1 MFQCCAV
8 AQCYAVPSVFL
19 VKVASKNTHASTV
32 YAYLN
37 VCCCHD
43 HVSLQA
49 VPCLLHHSVHNC
61 AKAIQFM
68 LFAPMAKLL
77 LCMAHWHTS
86 GSVLLMQV
94 SIMSAIRHPNVVLF
108 MGVCLDPPCM
118 VTEVGPPSLCTISI
132 QLALPDLI
140 ALNARPSEVLPR
152 SLLVLRHCCI
162 VNSCLRWNT

>member
-1 MFQCCAV
+1 MPPEGGFRRWLQTICAYNV
-8 AQCYAVPSVFL
+8 SVLRSCSVLRSAVFL
-19 VKVASKNTHASTV
+19 VKVASMNSMQAQYIKIS
-32 YAYLN
+32 AYLN

-61 AKAIQFM
+61 AKAIQSM

-118 VTEVGPPSLCTISI
+118 VTEVGPTSLCTISI
-132 QLALPDLI
+132 QSAF
-140 ALNARPSEVLPR
+140 
-152 SLLVLRHCCI
+152 
-162 VNSCLRWNT
+162 T